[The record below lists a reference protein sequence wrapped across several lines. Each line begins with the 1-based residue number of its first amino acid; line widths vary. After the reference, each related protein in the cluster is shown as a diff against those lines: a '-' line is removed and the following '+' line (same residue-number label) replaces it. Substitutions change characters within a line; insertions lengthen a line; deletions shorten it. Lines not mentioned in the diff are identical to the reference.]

1 MYCYITGDGGGVGY
15 SVLRDLRSHG
25 AGGGGGG
32 GGSAVPGDGQDR
44 AQSGGG
50 EAEGAQ
56 SGQSPQQEV
65 FSEVRICSHLPY
77 RGTNRMVHYEQG
89 AVGVH

>member
-1 MYCYITGDGGGVGY
+1 MLVMYCYITGDGGGVGY

-32 GGSAVPGDGQDR
+32 GGSALPRHGQDR

-56 SGQSPQQEV
+56 SGQSP
-65 FSEVRICSHLPY
+65 
-77 RGTNRMVHYEQG
+77 
-89 AVGVH
+89 

>member
-1 MYCYITGDGGGVGY
+1 MLVMYCYITGDGGGVGY

-32 GGSAVPGDGQDR
+32 GGSALPGDGQDR

-65 FSEVRICSHLPY
+65 FSEVRMCSVRESH
-77 RGTNRMVHYEQG
+77 
-89 AVGVH
+89 